1 MKIFF
6 FNTGIGIFS
15 FVCIYIL
22 IVLLILPA
30 SWLSLLSG
38 FLYGSYLGSII
49 VFISASIG
57 ASVAFFVSKSF
68 FAKKLK
74 SKFISIGAQN
84 CHHRNIFG
92 PFTGSVNASMLKR
105 AGAKYVILG
114 HSENRLEGETNRLI
128 KKKIASALEQKLNII
143 FCIGETLSQRKKKQ
157 THKVL
162 KTQISKGL
170 KGVKKLNKVLF
181 AYEPV
186 WSIGTGVIPKASDLE
201 KNVNFIR
208 NSLIKN
214 YRRR

>member
-1 MKIFF
+1 MNIVLENIYNLSFF

-74 SKFISIGAQN
+74 NLFSRYPKLSIIEKVIEKGGLKLIFLARLSPIFPFSILNYFFGLNNIKFRDFTLGLIGIIPGTFLYCSIGSLAKTLQD
-84 CHHRNIFG
+84 
-92 PFTGSVNASMLKR
+92 LKNVQSPNNL
-105 AGAKYVILG
+105 YMTILG
-114 HSENRLEGETNRLI
+114 VVSTSLVVYFLTKYSKEYFEN
-128 KKKIASALEQKLNII
+128 S
-143 FCIGETLSQRKKKQ
+143 
-157 THKVL
+157 
-162 KTQISKGL
+162 
-170 KGVKKLNKVLF
+170 
-181 AYEPV
+181 
-186 WSIGTGVIPKASDLE
+186 
-201 KNVNFIR
+201 
-208 NSLIKN
+208 
-214 YRRR
+214 